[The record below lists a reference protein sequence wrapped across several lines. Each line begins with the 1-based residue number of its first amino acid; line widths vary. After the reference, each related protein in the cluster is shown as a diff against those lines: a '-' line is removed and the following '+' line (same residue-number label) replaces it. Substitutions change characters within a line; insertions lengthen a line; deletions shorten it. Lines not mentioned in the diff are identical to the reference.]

1 MKNSPYNS
9 RIKTHYCVN
18 LSAFR
23 CVLFLFFYLFQ
34 MNVDLK
40 CTTSWIIQLSSLKP
54 RSVQFL
60 RQLQLKYNPG
70 LFPTVTMQKNQL
82 HNFTP
87 AERITNKIYFI
98 REQHV
103 LLDQDLADLYDVET
117 KHLIQA
123 VKRNKARFPVDFM
136 FQLSNN
142 EFENLRS
149 QIVTSNRGGR
159 RYLPYAFTEQGV
171 AMLSSIL
178 KSDRAVH
185 VNIAIMRTFVQLR
198 RLSYNYADLLNK
210 IEAIERKYD

>member
-1 MKNSPYNS
+1 
-9 RIKTHYCVN
+9 
-18 LSAFR
+18 
-23 CVLFLFFYLFQ
+23 
-34 MNVDLK
+34 
-40 CTTSWIIQLSSLKP
+40 
-54 RSVQFL
+54 
-60 RQLQLKYNPG
+60 
-70 LFPTVTMQKNQL
+70 MQKNQL
-82 HNFTP
+82 HNITP
-87 AERITNKIYFI
+87 EERITNKIYFI

-103 LLDQDLADLYDVET
+103 LLDQDLADLYNVET

-123 VKRNKARFPVDFM
+123 VKRNKSRFPVDFM

-198 RLSYNYADLLNK
+198 KLTYNYAELRHK
-210 IEAIERKYD
+210 IESIERKYDKQFRIVFDIIKKLIEPPQKLKNEFGFRNK